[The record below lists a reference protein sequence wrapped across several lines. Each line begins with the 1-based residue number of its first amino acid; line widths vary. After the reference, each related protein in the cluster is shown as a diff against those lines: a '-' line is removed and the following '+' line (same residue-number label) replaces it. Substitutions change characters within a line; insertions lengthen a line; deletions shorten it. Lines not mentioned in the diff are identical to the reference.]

1 MIKIRAPVMGDLDRG
16 WSTTPLMIQM
26 VVIITHAGC
35 LWYGLFS
42 IIWEKFFSEE
52 QKKLREERE
61 KQEAARKA
69 VMAKMSRGL
78 KKIKMM
84 SRMGM
89 GGPKIG
95 AMFANKGAGGV
106 SPFGGGRPKHEKEE
120 SVWHGPKTNFRAYV
134 KAGHILAL
142 DCETDEDDT
151 FELPSNTEAMEDT
164 PAISS
169 DQPQVVAP
177 VPKAPFKATED
188 SSSEED
194 KEDEEVA
201 TSLEVKTADTD
212 HSDEEE
218 TDGDSVEDE
227 DTSSEEEETT
237 SEEETSS
244 EESD

>member
-1 MIKIRAPVMGDLDRG
+1 MDSLVLYGK
-16 WSTTPLMIQM
+16 SFSQM
-26 VVIITHAGC
+26 SKRNC
-35 LWYGLFS
+35 
-42 IIWEKFFSEE
+42 EKSV
-52 QKKLREERE
+52 KSR
-61 KQEAARKA
+61 KQLGA

-142 DCETDEDDT
+142 DCETDEEDT
-151 FELPSNTEAMEDT
+151 FELPSNTEAIEDT

-177 VPKAPFKATED
+177 VPKAPLRQLRIVRVRK
-188 SSSEED
+188 
-194 KEDEEVA
+194 
-201 TSLEVKTADTD
+201 
-212 HSDEEE
+212 
-218 TDGDSVEDE
+218 
-227 DTSSEEEETT
+227 
-237 SEEETSS
+237 
-244 EESD
+244 